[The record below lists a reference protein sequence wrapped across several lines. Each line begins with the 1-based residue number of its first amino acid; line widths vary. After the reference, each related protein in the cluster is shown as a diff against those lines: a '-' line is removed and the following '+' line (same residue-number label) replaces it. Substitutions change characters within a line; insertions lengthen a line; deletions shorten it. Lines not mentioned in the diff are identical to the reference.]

1 MKYPNLSAGGLCPAG
16 SAIFMSGDA
25 GPLWRVAAGVVRLE
39 RKHGP
44 QRQVVRLALP
54 GDLIGIES
62 LCGKPY
68 QFDAN
73 ALTPLRIEPVAC
85 TAPEERDCLMQ
96 QALLQQLARY
106 EDMAT
111 LRTGP
116 VAQRL
121 AHLLRLLGLAW
132 QAWSRPVVGAKSQAG
147 GGRKMLPSLRE
158 MAQVVDAQH
167 ETVCRALARLE
178 RSGTE
183 RETQSFNTADASPAK
198 VCPT

>member
-1 MKYPNLSAGGLCPAG
+1 MKISTLSAGGLCPAG
-16 SAIFMSGDA
+16 STIFMSGDA
-25 GPLWRVAAGVVRLE
+25 GPLWRVTAGVARLE
-39 RKHGP
+39 RQHGP

-54 GDLIGIES
+54 GDLIGTES
-62 LCGKPY
+62 LCGQPY

-73 ALTPLRIEPVAC
+73 ALTPLRIEPVVC
-85 TAPEERDCLMQ
+85 VAPEERDRLMQ

-106 EDMAT
+106 EDMTA

-132 QAWSRPVVGAKSQAG
+132 QAWVRPGAGARSQAG
-147 GGRKMLPSLRE
+147 QGRKMLPSLRD

-178 RSGTE
+178 LAGTLRSPQGLT
-183 RETQSFNTADASPAK
+183 TPDALSDQACPA
-198 VCPT
+198 

>member
-1 MKYPNLSAGGLCPAG
+1 MKTSTLSAGGLCPAG
-16 SAIFMSGDA
+16 SSIFMSGNA
-25 GPLWRVAAGVVRLE
+25 GPLWRVIAGVARLE

-54 GDLIGIES
+54 GDLIGTES
-62 LCGKPY
+62 LCGQPY
-68 QFDAN
+68 QFDAT
-73 ALTPLRIEPVAC
+73 ALTPLHIEPVAC
-85 TAPEERDCLMQ
+85 TASEEREHLMQ

-132 QAWSRPVVGAKSQAG
+132 QAWARPAAGAKSQAG
-147 GGRKMLPSLRE
+147 KERKMLPSLRE

-178 RSGTE
+178 RSGVF
-183 RETQSFNTADASPAK
+183 RPTQGLITPNALSAQACPA
-198 VCPT
+198 

>member
-1 MKYPNLSAGGLCPAG
+1 MNNAILSAGELRPAG

-25 GPLWRVAAGVVRLE
+25 GPMWRVAAGVARLE

-44 QRQVVRLALP
+44 QSQVVRLALP

-62 LCGKPY
+62 LCGQPY

-85 TAPEERDCLMQ
+85 TAPDERDRLMQ

-106 EDMAT
+106 EDMTA

-132 QAWSRPVVGAKSQAG
+132 QAWSRPAAGAKSQAG
-147 GGRKMLPSLRE
+147 KERKMLPSLRE

-178 RSGTE
+178 RSGALRIKPGIAALDTLPD
-183 RETQSFNTADASPAK
+183 QACPA
-198 VCPT
+198 